1 MGLPKEFTPR
11 GRQHAIVS
19 ASFSEDRAMRIIIG
33 IGAAALLAA
42 CAKTT
47 PASGPATASGPEAE
61 KSGPATTAQGT
72 PDFEALGAREAS
84 GLSEHRVTGPNKS
97 FTATVRAAAPP
108 KVSVEGKV
116 AIVEI
121 PIGSGDPI
129 RCQVVNDA
137 LDAGGT
143 VAGILTNAS
152 KKVQFAKVAPWA
164 IEAVKEIP
172 TTFVHALYTTQS
184 PKGKA
189 AGELK
194 LAVHAPADRPIICVH
209 DEFGYEKTFLESAK
223 AFCDSIEYPD
233 KVVAPSYAELQ
244 IARING
250 APVGFSKT
258 TIAVE
263 GAKRRYTDVTT
274 LLLPALANELQVED
288 NYSVEVVDQD
298 LRLDT
303 GAWVTA
309 SSGHIDLNVQ
319 VKRVKGGSYHY
330 GGEFQGK
337 KIDGDFKTKD
347 GKGLP
352 SSLSIAR
359 ELSGR
364 GKGSAPFSFEAA
376 SYHPSVDPTTPMVTK
391 YFRERGD
398 AESSVRQQMGKTTMT
413 GILDELGV
421 LKKGEMPIGGASL
434 TLERTFVRG
443 KF

>member
-1 MGLPKEFTPR
+1 
-11 GRQHAIVS
+11 
-19 ASFSEDRAMRIIIG
+19 MRVIIG
-33 IGAAALLAA
+33 IGAAVVVAA
-42 CAKTT
+42 CAKPK
-47 PASGPATASGPEAE
+47 PASGPTSGQESE
-61 KSGPATTAQGT
+61 KSAAATTGQGA
-72 PDFEALGAREAS
+72 PDFDALGAREAS
-84 GLSEHRVTGPNKS
+84 GLAEHRVAGPNKS

-108 KVSVEGKV
+108 KVSVDGKV

-121 PIGSGDPI
+121 PIGTGEPI
-129 RCQVVNDA
+129 RCQVINEA

-143 VAGILTNAS
+143 VGGILANAA
-152 KKVQFAKVAPWA
+152 KKIQIAKVAPWA
-164 IEAVKEIP
+164 IEAVKEVP
-172 TTFVHALYTTQS
+172 TTFVHALYIMQS

-194 LAVHAPADRPIICVH
+194 LAVHAPAEHPIICVH
-209 DEFGYEKTFLESAK
+209 DEFGYEKTFLEGAK

-233 KVVAPSYAELQ
+233 KVVAPSYAEVQ
-244 IARING
+244 VARING

-258 TIAVE
+258 TISVE
-263 GAKRRYTDVTT
+263 GAKRRYTDTT
-274 LLLPALANELQVED
+274 TMLLPAHPSELQAED

-303 GAWVTA
+303 GVWVTA
-309 SSGHIDLNVQ
+309 SGGHVDLNVQ
-319 VKRVKGGSYHY
+319 LKRAKAGSYHY
-330 GGEFQGK
+330 VGEVQGK
-337 KIDGDFKTKD
+337 KIEGDFKTKD

-376 SYHPSVDPTTPMVTK
+376 TYHPTLDPTTPMVTK
-391 YFRERGD
+391 YFREKGD
-398 AESSVRQQMGKTTMT
+398 AEFSVRQQVGKTTIT

-421 LKKGEMPIGGASL
+421 MKKGEMPIGGSSL